1 MTTIKPQDAMCTW
14 LNSIPLEEL
23 ITKSSI
29 ELVRSYRNGD
39 MEYDY
44 AMMKLWEKCAVE
56 LEEWVK
62 FNILVDAN
70 IKTIL

>member
-1 MTTIKPQDAMCTW
+1 MTTIKPQDAMHSW
-14 LNSIPLEEL
+14 LNTVPLEEL
-23 ITKSSI
+23 VSEESV
-29 ELVRSYRNGD
+29 EVVESYRDGD

-62 FNILVDAN
+62 FNIIINAN
-70 IKTIL
+70 IKQVL